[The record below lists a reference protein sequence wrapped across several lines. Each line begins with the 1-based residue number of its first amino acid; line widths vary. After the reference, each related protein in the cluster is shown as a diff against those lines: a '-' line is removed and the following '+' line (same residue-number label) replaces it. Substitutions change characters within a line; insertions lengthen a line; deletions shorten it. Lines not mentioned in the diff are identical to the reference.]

1 MSRQKDTGSGDH
13 EFWRL
18 VIESHANSGLSVSK
32 FCENEGISPSSFYQ
46 WRKKLEQKSDS
57 TSTHDDDMIDETVS
71 SVKPGFIPLGQI
83 HSEPK
88 DLCIAFPCGIQVNA
102 SSGCD
107 LTLLCETVRVLCE
120 QRC

>member
-1 MSRQKDTGSGDH
+1 MSRQKEAGSDDH

-18 VIESHANSGLSVSK
+18 VIESQVASGLSVNK

-57 TSTHDDDMIDETVS
+57 TSTHDDDMINEAVS

-83 HSEPK
+83 HSDLK
-88 DLCIAFPCGIQVNA
+88 DLCIAFPNGIQVNA
-102 SSGCD
+102 SGSCD
-107 LTLLCETVRVLCE
+107 VRLLCETVRVLCE